1 MKVDFAEL
9 YSVNDSLKTS
19 TASMQAHMSEARA
32 SFKKILSSDEL
43 KGGVKEAINQKIT
56 NKELPI
62 LDDLYDT
69 TYHIADSFQK
79 LIQSLQSALSEHS
92 KSAVIDSQV
101 LEQLSKKIDTLD
113 QQIEAEVNSV
123 NNAMQSAQG
132 LGVSLTTVKSN
143 GFKQKS
149 GEAKKILQNIK
160 NKLVSF
166 NSHKNNDIESDIQRI
181 TRQLGSVTSVGSLS
195 YTDPKS
201 LAIYSDTD
209 YKTTVKKEHEKISRA
224 VLERELGAIAE
235 VNKDL
240 TMDDLISMQNSLSGV
255 NKDVKSTKT
264 LVKDIE
270 KALKIWLLGDDG
282 YLSGRGDKVYLR
294 QFNNEKVEQFIMD
307 LLGVKIAKLHGKRK
321 LFQWGKKHI
330 RFTSRNGDNEKED
343 TKNVISFLESI
354 GIDPGSFTIK
364 AELRNLNA
372 IDQQKV
378 ISKHIIT
385 KSWNSGVKAVKS
397 QFKKVTTFGISAI
410 KDGVKEFKAA
420 KGYGKVLPGVNI
432 ALDTADVVTQVSTNG
447 SDARKQGLK
456 GGEVVFSQGTGAAID
471 IGKVATES
479 AVMAGVSSGVAMLG
493 LAVGVP
499 TLGIGALT
507 VVSGMLAVSA
517 VNAIND
523 QLQITKRMKKFCN
536 SFIKGGSRWLKSL

>member
-1 MKVDFAEL
+1 
-9 YSVNDSLKTS
+9 
-19 TASMQAHMSEARA
+19 
-32 SFKKILSSDEL
+32 
-43 KGGVKEAINQKIT
+43 
-56 NKELPI
+56 
-62 LDDLYDT
+62 
-69 TYHIADSFQK
+69 
-79 LIQSLQSALSEHS
+79 
-92 KSAVIDSQV
+92 
-101 LEQLSKKIDTLD
+101 
-113 QQIEAEVNSV
+113 
-123 NNAMQSAQG
+123 
-132 LGVSLTTVKSN
+132 
-143 GFKQKS
+143 
-149 GEAKKILQNIK
+149 
-160 NKLVSF
+160 
-166 NSHKNNDIESDIQRI
+166 
-181 TRQLGSVTSVGSLS
+181 
-195 YTDPKS
+195 
-201 LAIYSDTD
+201 
-209 YKTTVKKEHEKISRA
+209 
-224 VLERELGAIAE
+224 
-235 VNKDL
+235 
-240 TMDDLISMQNSLSGV
+240 MQNSLSGV